1 MYYNRIDVL
10 KEKTLIKTMIDVNLE
25 LIAKINHVYI
35 KIVTICCKN
44 LSALKKLRLFLQKE
58 MVKELISGE

>member
-25 LIAKINHVYI
+25 LIAKI
-35 KIVTICCKN
+35 T
-44 LSALKKLRLFLQKE
+44 FL
-58 MVKELISGE
+58 I

>member
-25 LIAKINHVYI
+25 LIAKI
-35 KIVTICCKN
+35 
-44 LSALKKLRLFLQKE
+44 SFL
-58 MVKELISGE
+58 I